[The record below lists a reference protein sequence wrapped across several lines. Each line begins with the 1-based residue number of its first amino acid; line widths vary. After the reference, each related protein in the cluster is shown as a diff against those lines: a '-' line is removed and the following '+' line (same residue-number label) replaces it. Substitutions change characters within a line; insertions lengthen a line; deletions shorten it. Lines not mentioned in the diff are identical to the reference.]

1 MLDLDSIEY
10 GSQQLLKNKQLTC
23 TFISFYYHHVLQA
36 FFGNE
41 IRSRSDMKLGRN
53 WRNDHPEFN
62 LYQDGSFINLTVV
75 FLATSLRHIFS
86 F

>member
-1 MLDLDSIEY
+1 
-10 GSQQLLKNKQLTC
+10 
-23 TFISFYYHHVLQA
+23 
-36 FFGNE
+36 
-41 IRSRSDMKLGRN
+41 MKLGRN